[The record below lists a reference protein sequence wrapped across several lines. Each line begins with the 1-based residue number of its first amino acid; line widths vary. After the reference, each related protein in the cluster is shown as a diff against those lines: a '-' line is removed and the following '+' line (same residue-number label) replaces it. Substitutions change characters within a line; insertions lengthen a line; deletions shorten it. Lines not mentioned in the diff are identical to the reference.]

1 MALDNEIDF
10 VFLLLIVS
18 IMNIIFIRWKKL
30 FPFIL
35 IWWWNQL
42 LQWVL
47 FGCHKPHMIVNVL
60 LPFNGQRPGMLSILQ
75 FDGHSHLAEN
85 SRILNARRVPVEL
98 HCYKWLNYNRIPFT
112 KYSKR
117 FQKALTLRL
126 RHKLLWFV
134 LYYLYHILSAR
145 SYKLCLYTINTNWR
159 FSFDSLSVHKPN
171 KSSLCFYEVPN
182 KWEIA

>member
-1 MALDNEIDF
+1 
-10 VFLLLIVS
+10 
-18 IMNIIFIRWKKL
+18 MNIIFIRWKKL

-42 LQWVL
+42 LQWVP
-47 FGCHKPHMIVNVL
+47 FGCHKPHMTANML

-85 SRILNARRVPVEL
+85 SRILNARRIPVKL

-134 LYYLYHILSAR
+134 LYYLYHILSALGWMHFNNIKQW

-159 FSFDSLSVHKPN
+159 FSFYSLSVHKPN
-171 KSSLCFYEVPN
+171 LSLPCVFTKYQTN
-182 KWEIA
+182 GK